1 MSQLQDI
8 NFSLESVP
16 HTQRQGFIVLAFI
29 MLGFTYFSASM
40 LAGGHIGTGLALKD
54 FLIAIILGNAFLAI
68 YTALLG
74 SIGVK
79 TGLTTHLLARYAFG
93 YRGSWL
99 ASLLLS
105 GTQVIWFGVG
115 IAMFATPI
123 SEITGI
129 NLYAL
134 VALTGIIMTGTMYFG
149 ISAIAALSI
158 IAVPT
163 MTILGIYSIGE
174 AINTAGDLSS
184 LSTMNPINPMT
195 MTTAFNIVIG
205 SFISGGTLTADFLR
219 FGHSVKTAIIVS
231 MLAFFVGNSLMFIF
245 GAIGTLALGE
255 PDIFDVML
263 LQGLIMPAI
272 VILGL
277 NIWTNNNNALYSAG
291 LGFSNITEKSSRSLS
306 MILGLIGTLCSLWIY
321 ENFIIWLVFLSSTI
335 PPIGAILIADYFLK
349 RKRYANFSQMNDIYI
364 NFNAIIAVMIGIIVS
379 FTLDGLIPINAII
392 STLITYI
399 LLETTLGSRMY
410 MISKKLIQ

>member
-134 VALTGIIMTGTMYFG
+134 VALTGVIMTGTMYFG